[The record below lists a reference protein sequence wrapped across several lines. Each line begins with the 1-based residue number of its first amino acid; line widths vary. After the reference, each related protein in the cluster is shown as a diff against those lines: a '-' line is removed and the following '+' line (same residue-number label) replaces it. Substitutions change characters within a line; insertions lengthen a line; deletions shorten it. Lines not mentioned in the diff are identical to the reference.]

1 VVKVPPLS
9 VTKENVLTVKD
20 PVFGGTVDNPASFT
34 PQK

>member
-1 VVKVPPLS
+1 MMIPPVS

-20 PVFGGTVDNPASFT
+20 PVFGGTVTAPETFK